1 MEELELWEI
10 DFVADRAMQS
20 GLSQEEQ
27 LRYANMPYFE
37 VREALAFNPTISRE
51 TFLLLE
57 SDLTLQ
63 EPLLANPSCPEEVL
77 ERLAIF
83 GHYDPSNHPN
93 ATGVVRG
100 FAETED
106 HGAVGVPTYD
116 PVVDWVEKG
125 HRTVEQALW
134 RSHNEYRRLYLD
146 YDADTARVEDEFLL
160 EWWALSLP
168 FTPAHVLDRI
178 ADKYEPRL
186 MNRRRLESPAM
197 DSPEVIAAE
206 AASNDVGE
214 VTKVLA
220 QLALHPNASKQLLAK
235 LADTKHVSIGK
246 KVALNANTTLPT
258 LKRLARAGDI
268 ELDIALAQH
277 PSANVAKL
285 FDTLA
290 ARTVKVRTRLAR
302 NSKLPAWRL
311 DELADTTSIHVLAAL
326 AANQN
331 YAPNDPHRFWGHTHE
346 LVRQRAATNSALS
359 TDALLVLSADPD
371 PRVRGA
377 VAANPSTP
385 EQTLVRL
392 HATDAKIH
400 PYLAKNSST
409 PATLLVSLSGNR
421 QMHSAL
427 ASNPRLHASL
437 QDVLAASPSA
447 RVARALARNTAATP
461 EILVRLSR
469 SQDAWT
475 QFLVATHTSS
485 PDEALQVLADE
496 ATSWRARFAARR
508 LLDDKAEDIHAKSPS
523 QQHAEDLELL
533 KTLKFFGND

>member
-10 DFVADRAMQS
+10 DFVADRAMQPD
-20 GLSQEEQ
+20 LSQEEQ

-93 ATGVVRG
+93 ATDVVRG
-100 FAETED
+100 FVETED

-116 PVVDWVEKG
+116 PVIDWVDKG
-125 HRTVEQALW
+125 HRTIEQALW
-134 RSHNEYRRLYLD
+134 RLHDEYRRMYLD
-146 YDADTARVEDEFLL
+146 YDPDTAQLEDEFLL
-160 EWWALSLP
+160 ERWALSLP
-168 FTPAHVLDRI
+168 FAPAHVLDRI
-178 ADKYEPRL
+178 ADKYVPRL
-186 MNRRRLESPAM
+186 TDRGRLESPAM
-197 DSPEVIAAE
+197 DSPEIIAAV
-206 AASNDVGE
+206 AASSDVIE
-214 VTKVLA
+214 VTNVLA
-220 QLALHPNASKQLLAK
+220 RLALHPNASKQLLAR
-235 LADTKHVSIGK
+235 LADTKLVSIGK

-268 ELDIALAQH
+268 ELNTALAQH

-285 FDTLA
+285 FDDLA
-290 ARTVKVRTRLAR
+290 TRSDEVRTRLAR
-302 NSKLPAWRL
+302 NPKLPAWRL

-331 YAPNDPHRFWGHTHE
+331 YAPNDPHRSWGHAHA
-346 LVRQRAATNSALS
+346 LVRQRAATNPALS
-359 TDALLVLSADPD
+359 TDALLVLSTDPD

-385 EQTLVRL
+385 EPTLIRL
-392 HATDAKIH
+392 HATDVMIH

-409 PATLLVSLSGNR
+409 PATLLVSLAGNR
-421 QMHSAL
+421 RLHSAVAKNSCL
-427 ASNPRLHASL
+427 PDAL
-437 QDVLAASPSA
+437 QQALAASPSA
-447 RVARALARNTAATP
+447 RVTRALARNTAVSP

-469 SQDAWT
+469 SHDTWT
-475 QFLVATHTSS
+475 QFLVAIHPGA
-485 PDEALQVLADE
+485 PDEALQALVDE
-496 ATSWRARFAARR
+496 ATSWRAQFAARR
-508 LLDDKAEDIHAKSPS
+508 RLDDKSDDIHAKSPS
-523 QQHAEDLELL
+523 QLHAEDLKHL
-533 KTLKFFGND
+533 KTITFFDED